1 MAPQNDEES
10 ASSNWRIHWRS
21 PQLPPRGSLGE
32 FMTGP
37 DAEFDGT
44 LGGAWRLWRETG
56 KAHDRLEAWEAES
69 MICPAE
75 GRTEDIRAAAKQLY
89 SAAHDNGLTIIE
101 DWPELPGVLAEID
114 FSERLIILAPG
125 QSEDAQM
132 TSLAHEMGHYMDP
145 WLQRNWE
152 WYDRYRHEGDIEI
165 VAQMAAAIFA
175 DWYGINILRNT
186 DGYLTTWARYSKAR
200 REGTVGDLL
209 ERASISGLS
218 LLPQTGDVADELER
232 AHDRLDYRNMTSG
245 LFGRFF
251 RSERKER
258 ELGLVDCS
266 DW

>member
-1 MAPQNDEES
+1 M
-10 ASSNWRIHWRS
+10 
-21 PQLPPRGSLGE
+21 PPRGSLGE

-56 KAHDRLEAWEAES
+56 RASRRLEDWEAES
-69 MICPAE
+69 MVCPAE
-75 GRTEDIRAAAKQLY
+75 GRNQDIRAATDQLY
-89 SAAHDNGLTIIE
+89 SAARDNGLTIIE
-101 DWPELPGVLAEID
+101 EWPESPGVLAEID
-114 FSERLIILAPG
+114 FGESLIILAPG

-145 WLQRNWE
+145 WLQNNWE

-186 DGYLTTWARYSKAR
+186 DGYLTTWARHSKAR

-209 ERASISGLS
+209 ERASLSGLR
-218 LLPQTGDVADELER
+218 LLPQTDEVAYELDR
-232 AHDRLDYRNMTSG
+232 AQQRLDYRNITSG
-245 LFGRFF
+245 FFGRFF
-251 RSERKER
+251 KSERKEQ
-258 ELGLVDCS
+258 ELGLVYCC

>member
-1 MAPQNDEES
+1 MA
-10 ASSNWRIHWRS
+10 
-21 PQLPPRGSLGE
+21 
-32 FMTGP
+32 GP

-44 LGGAWRLWRETG
+44 LGGTWRLWRETG
-56 KAHDRLEAWEAES
+56 RASRRLETWEAES

-75 GRTEDIRAAAKQLY
+75 GRIEDIRAAIEQLH
-89 SAAHDNGLTIIE
+89 ATARDNGLTVIE
-101 DWPELPGVLAEID
+101 DRPGSPGAVAEI
-114 FSERLIILAPG
+114 SIAESLIILAPG

-152 WYDRYRHEGDIEI
+152 WYDRYRHQGDIEI

-186 DGYLTTWARYSKAR
+186 DGYLTTWERHSKAR
-200 REGTVGDLL
+200 RDGTVGELL

-218 LLPQTGDVADELER
+218 LLPQTDDVAYELER
-232 AHDRLDYRNMTSG
+232 AHGRLDYRNMTSG

-251 RSERKER
+251 RNQQKEQ
-258 ELGLVDCS
+258 ELALVDCS